1 VLFLSSE
8 SALQIP
14 TEMIHYGTTKTALLA
29 VSRGLAETLAGTGV
43 TVNAVLPGP
52 TRSEGV
58 GDFFGEMAKAQ
69 GVSTAELEA
78 SFIAEHRPSSIIQR
92 LATVEEVAN
101 LVVYLASRQ
110 ASATTG
116 AAMRVDG
123 GVVRSIA

>member
-1 VLFLSSE
+1 
-8 SALQIP
+8 
-14 TEMIHYGTTKTALLA
+14 M
-29 VSRGLAETLAGTGV
+29 SRGLAETLAGTGV

-58 GDFFGEMAKAQ
+58 GDFFGQMARDQ

-101 LVVYLASRQ
+101 LVVYLASKQ

-116 AAMRVDG
+116 AGMRVDG